1 VPQQLDRIFADRLL
15 RARRGRAA
23 SVVISALFHGA
34 LTAGFLF
41 LPALF
46 AEPKPQL
53 EYVSV
58 LVVPP
63 SVLGIEEPPPP
74 PPPRTPPPPPP
85 VAPPPPPPPPPAPD
99 VPVLPVE
106 KKKPETRPA
115 TPPPPPAPPPRLQ
128 QDRPPRRQGS
138 PTGHALGA
146 ASSQATLGVEDPNFT
161 YGWYLDQ
168 VVNRITGN
176 WTRPLVG
183 PEARALFYFRIQR
196 EGTITELT
204 LKEPSGFDE
213 FDAAARRAVEASSPL
228 PPLPRAYKPAFL
240 GINLIVK

>member
-1 VPQQLDRIFADRLL
+1 VPQEIDRIFADRRR
-15 RARRGRAA
+15 RARKERVG

-46 AEPKPQL
+46 VKPEPQV

-74 PPPRTPPPPPP
+74 PPPRTPPPPRVEP
-85 VAPPPPPPPPPAPD
+85 APPPPPPPAPD
-99 VPVLPVE
+99 VPVLRTA
-106 KKKPETRPA
+106 KKEPTAKPAPPPPA
-115 TPPPPPAPPPRLQ
+115 TPPRLQ
-128 QDRPPRRQGS
+128 HDQPPRRQGS
-138 PTGHALGA
+138 PTGDALGA
-146 ASSQATLGVEDPNFT
+146 ANSHATLGVEDPNFT

-183 PEARALFYFRIQR
+183 PEVRALFYFRIQR
-196 EGTITELT
+196 DGTITDLT
-204 LKEPSGFDE
+204 LTEPSGFDE
-213 FDAAARRAVEASSPL
+213 FDAAARRAVAASSPL